1 MTRRTRAG
9 DVARA
14 VVVFV
19 LAVTAATLPR
29 ARAATS
35 SPPTKSSAP
44 GARPWIVERAELH
57 GLSTNALEE
66 ASSNVETIVSRDCF
80 LVAKDGAI
88 VHESYYGANDANTQ
102 HVVDGVGTLALVVA
116 AGVALQQGLFELD
129 APLAKYDLRSVE
141 EAFGAYADQVS
152 VRQLLAQTHGG
163 GSREP
168 GGSWERDDPHEGPF
182 LDIIGDIIESR
193 SGMKLGKWARLN
205 VGEKIGA
212 PDMYESS
219 SRADGNEGASLWRD
233 LTMTCRDAAKLGQ
246 LFVNQGRWMSADGST
261 RQMFDPS
268 FAVTALSVSYPQ
280 LNQAHGFM
288 TWLHVPVSATG
299 SQCCSPRA
307 TKTSC
312 GKSAEAIN
320 GPILG
325 KNAPHAPVAVSL
337 GDEGSMIYMLPQT
350 NTVVVTLGR
359 TTAGSPACPAAPS
372 DVVAKAGTGRRD
384 DAYLVRTMWSA
395 MGGALKPMELEKPTK
410 STQRQAALERDWR
423 RWEEKKSEA
432 KKSSSSS
439 SEKSKSKSR
448 RSHDVADQGLSE
460 SSGILDA
467 VREAITQVMG
477 GVKTVDDGLVH
488 DGHATYQ
495 VPGDADS
502 ASTPATFRTPL
513 PEKPPTQSELAEAEY
528 NKRQVEYAH
537 EMQEREYKKFEEDV
551 QKDYRKALKATREK
565 YQKDMRAA
573 QKSKDA
579 TERARREDAAA
590 TKYLEA
596 VNDIEDTGKQALQQ
610 LDSWRKATLPPLL
623 EDGKK
628 FIANG
633 GGLENV
639 EHTSDEHKRH
649 AKKELERLD
658 MTMQGMSEKM
668 KRISRHQDDDDND
681 DDDDDN
687 RSDVAISLPKLGVDH
702 TARRMMR
709 GSCVCGCPNTKS
721 TQATCFD
728 IDATALES
736 TEQAAEAC
744 ASMHSRAGLGCPH
757 TGIVQQCGDVI
768 GKRGLA
774 AKELECRQVRR
785 CPRTKEDAAKTA
797 FLAAVFD
804 CRPTRFATCAF
815 VAKPCARSRVLV
827 KPVAPASNAAFP
839 SKLSRPQSSRR
850 AAHKFHEHDHTHMST
865 GAQRIMS
872 NASAEAS
879 VALAV
884 AFLALALITIAT
896 KWPTTVTGGNAFAT
910 RMVKTKP
917 TSAPERAPLLQ
928 RRPVPSA
935 NVVAERLAAAKA
947 ETRAQAEAFAAVS
960 ATSSASERDEDV
972 QCAQGDVVERFPRPI
987 KIPQPQTRAFDEV
1000 SAAAPSVFVEPKTRA
1015 RSVAVESVSGAT
1027 DASKQDTEP

>member
-1 MTRRTRAG
+1 MTRRTRARRAG
-9 DVARA
+9 DIARA
-14 VVVFV
+14 VVV
-19 LAVTAATLPR
+19 LALAATAATLPR

-35 SPPTKSSAP
+35 SPRTKSSAP

-102 HVVDGVGTLALVVA
+102 RVADSVGTLALVVA

-193 SGMKLGKWARLN
+193 SGMELGKWARLN

-288 TWLHVPVSATG
+288 TWLHVPVTATG

-307 TKTSC
+307 TKMSC
-312 GKSAEAIN
+312 GKSAEAIS

-325 KNAPHAPVAVSL
+325 QNAPHAPVAVSL
-337 GDEGSMIYMLPQT
+337 GDEGSMIYMLPHT
-350 NTVVVTLGR
+350 DTVVVTLGR

-372 DVVAKAGTGRRD
+372 DIVAKAGSGRRD
-384 DAYLVRTMWSA
+384 DAYLVRAMWSA

-410 STQRQAALERDWR
+410 STQRKAALEHDWR
-423 RWEEKKSEA
+423 RWEERKSKA
-432 KKSSSSS
+432 KTSSSSS
-439 SEKSKSKSR
+439 NKLKSKSR
-448 RSHDVADQGLSE
+448 RSDDVANQGLSE

-477 GVKTVDDGLVH
+477 GFTKADDGLVH

-495 VPGDADS
+495 VPGDDNA

-513 PEKPPTQSELAEAEY
+513 PEKPPTRSELAEAEY

-565 YQKDMRAA
+565 YQKSMRAA

-579 TERARREDAAA
+579 TERARREDEAA
-590 TKYLEA
+590 TKYLES

-623 EDGKK
+623 EDEKK
-628 FIANG
+628 FTANG
-633 GGLENV
+633 GDLETV
-639 EHTSDEHKRH
+639 EHTSEERKRH

-668 KRISRHQDDDDND
+668 KRISHHQDDDDD
-681 DDDDDN
+681 DDDDKG
-687 RSDVAISLPKLGVDH
+687 SGVAISLPKLGVDH
-702 TARRMMR
+702 TVRRVMR
-709 GSCVCGCPNTKS
+709 GSCVCGCPNTKA

-728 IDATALES
+728 IDATALDS

-804 CRPTRFATCAF
+804 CRPTRFAKCAF
-815 VAKPCARSRVLV
+815 VAKPCTHSRVLV
-827 KPVAPASNAAFP
+827 KPVAPESNAALP

-850 AAHKFHEHDHTHMST
+850 AAHRFHEHDHTHMST
-865 GAQRIMS
+865 GAQRVMS

-879 VALAV
+879 GALAV
-884 AFLALALITIAT
+884 AFLALALVTIAT
-896 KWPTTVTGGNAFAT
+896 KWPTTVTGGNAFAKP
-910 RMVKTKP
+910 VVATKP
-917 TSAPERAPLLQ
+917 ASVPERAPLLQ

-947 ETRAQAEAFAAVS
+947 ETRVRVDTSATVS
-960 ATSSASERDEDV
+960 ASSASERDEGFER
-972 QCAQGDVVERFPRPI
+972 ARAHGDVVERFPRPI
-987 KIPQPQTRAFDEV
+987 KIPQTHARAFDQME
-1000 SAAAPSVFVEPKTRA
+1000 AALPKSRT
-1015 RSVAVESVSGAT
+1015 RSVAVDSVSEAS
-1027 DASKQDTEP
+1027 DASERDTDP